1 MNIIFADLTHTG
13 HPCNSV
19 PYGVA
24 LVAAYAVERLGA
36 DECTAILVKD
46 PNELA
51 RHLETDEPGMVC
63 FSTYIWN
70 SELSCSFARRIKTR
84 YPGCVTVFGGPN
96 YPVCAEAQHEL
107 LTRHPEIDFFIY
119 REGEQAFVGL
129 YHALKKHGF
138 LPDLLKQER
147 ACLPGV
153 HYLAGGEFVAG
164 DPAPLIEPLDLIP
177 SPYLNGMCDQFLAQ
191 GFPAVLQTTRGC
203 PFQCTFCQEGNGY
216 FRQVRRYSVARK
228 VEELWYLA
236 RHAASGMLHVGD
248 SNFGMYAEDI
258 EISRQIAQIQQ
269 TLDWP
274 EYFAGIGAK
283 NNKKRA
289 LEAAV
294 LIRGAMLSAAVQ
306 SSDQTVLENIQR
318 QNVSLA
324 EMVQTV
330 MEQELSETHSFSE
343 IIVALPG
350 DTFQAHCRSACELMD
365 AGVHVVRSHQ
375 CIMLPGAE
383 LSTPESRQR
392 FGLQTRF
399 RVMHN
404 TAEQYQLFG
413 ETFRSPEIDEI
424 CVSGNSM
431 TFQEYLDS
439 RCFDLTVEIFYN
451 NGIFAELFNFLKI
464 TGIVVSGVVKRIYE
478 RIAEI
483 PTLATLYQ
491 GFLKDTGELWETR
504 AELERFLQEPGVLER
519 YAAGELG
526 RNEQLAYKSLAF
538 LEHLDVLTELCYQ
551 VASELLRQQ
560 GLLNQQTED
569 YLEELRRFDLLRK
582 QRPLDTDHPQCASF
596 HYDFIAMREHGF
608 KVDPQGYRLNQP
620 RRLLFQHTPQHKAFV
635 SGVRGQVARGLHG
648 YAAIVG
654 ANPKIREYF
663 REYCR
668 NEGVVGP

>member
-1 MNIIFADLTHTG
+1 M
-13 HPCNSV
+13 
-19 PYGVA
+19 
-24 LVAAYAVERLGA
+24 
-36 DECTAILVKD
+36 
-46 PNELA
+46 
-51 RHLETDEPGMVC
+51 
-63 FSTYIWN
+63 
-70 SELSCSFARRIKTR
+70 
-84 YPGCVTVFGGPN
+84 
-96 YPVCAEAQHEL
+96 

-153 HYLAGGEFVAG
+153 HYQAGGEFVAG

-177 SPYLNGMCDQFLAQ
+177 SPYLNGMCDRFLAQ
-191 GFPAVLQTTRGC
+191 GHSAIIQAARGC
-203 PFQCTFCQEGNGY
+203 PFRCTYCQEGNSY
-216 FRQVRRYSVARK
+216 FNHVRRYSDERTIHEFWHVGERAK
-228 VEELWYLA
+228 HPILYLA
-236 RHAASGMLHVGD
+236 D
-248 SNFGMYAEDI
+248 SNFGMYKQDVELAQELSKVQEKYKWPDFI
-258 EISRQIAQIQQ
+258 VCIS
-269 TLDWP
+269 
-274 EYFAGIGAK
+274 GK
-283 NNKKRA
+283 NNKA
-289 LEAAV
+289 QVLQTAAI
-294 LIRGAMLSAAVQ
+294 LKGGLFSAAIQ
-306 SSDQTVLENIQR
+306 SSNPQVLENISR
-318 QNVSLA
+318 QNVSTT
-324 EMVQTV
+324 EMIEAAT
-330 MEQELSETHSFSE
+330 EQDLDQTHSFSE

-404 TAEQYQLFG
+404 TAEQYQLCG

-424 CVSGNSM
+424 CVASNSM

-464 TGIVVSGVVKRIYE
+464 TGIVVSVVIHRIYE

-538 LEHLDVLTELCYQ
+538 LEHLDALTELCYQ
-551 VASELLRQQ
+551 VVSELLRQQ

-582 QRPLDTDHPQCASF
+582 QRPLDTDHPQCGSF

-620 RRLLFQHTPQHKAFV
+620 QRLLFQHTPQHKVFV
-635 SGVRGQVARGLHG
+635 SGVKGLVASGLHG
-648 YAAIVG
+648 YAAIIG

-668 NEGVVGP
+668 DEGVAGS